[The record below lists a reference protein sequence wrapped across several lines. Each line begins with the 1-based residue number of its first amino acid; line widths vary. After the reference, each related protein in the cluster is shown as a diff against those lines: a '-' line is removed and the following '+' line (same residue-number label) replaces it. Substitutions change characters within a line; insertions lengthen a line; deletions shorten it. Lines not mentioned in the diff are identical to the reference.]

1 MVSYSKIA
9 FRFFHRYS
17 EFVLVF
23 FPDLKLDLKKA
34 RIKTSAQEFISTA
47 MLTTFIVFLAEI
59 PLLSY
64 IFGTVFKS
72 FLFSFITAFTTSV
85 LLSIVIF
92 ILFIKYPKTI
102 ISTRSKKIDNALPF
116 AALYMSSVA
125 GTKLPL
131 HKVLKIFAKFSNY
144 GELTE
149 EVNLINNDIDVFG
162 FDLNTALER
171 AVERTPSKNFKEFLW
186 GILST
191 SASGGDVVVYLRE
204 KSDGFMQDYRRKI
217 AEFAKKLMLLSEI
230 YLSVI
235 ILGAIFFVILTSIFS
250 GMSSGIGS
258 NIIILQ
264 ALIIFIFIPLASL
277 AFIILI
283 KTSTPGGE

>member
-1 MVSYSKIA
+1 MGGYSKIA
-9 FRFFHRYS
+9 FRLFSRYT
-17 EFVLVF
+17 EFVSIF

-34 RIKTSAQEFISTA
+34 RIRTSVQEFITTA
-47 MLTTFIVFLAEI
+47 MLTSFIIFLAEI

-85 LLSIVIF
+85 LLSVLIF
-92 ILFIKYPKTI
+92 ILFTKYPKTI
-102 ISTRSKKIDNALPF
+102 ISSRSKKIDNALPF
-116 AALYMSSVA
+116 AALYLSSVA

-131 HKVLKIFAKFSNY
+131 HKVLKIFAKFSKY
-144 GELTE
+144 EELSE
-149 EVNLINNDIDVFG
+149 EVNLINKDIDVFG
-162 FDLNTALER
+162 FDLHTALER
-171 AVERTPSKNFKEFLW
+171 AVERAPSKNFKEFLW
-186 GILST
+186 GMLST

-204 KSDGFMQDYRRKI
+204 KSDRLMQDYRRKI

-250 GMSSGIGS
+250 GMTSSVGGS
-258 NIIILQ
+258 IIILQ
-264 ALIIFIFIPLASL
+264 AIIIFIFVPLTSL
-277 AFIILI
+277 AFILLI
-283 KTSTPGGE
+283 KTSTPGGD

>member
-1 MVSYSKIA
+1 MGGYSNLA

-17 EFVLVF
+17 EPISVLF
-23 FPDLKLDLKKA
+23 SDLKTDLKKA
-34 RIKTSAQEFISTA
+34 RIKTSAQEFICTA
-47 MLTTFIVFLAEI
+47 MLTTFLVFLAEV

-64 IFGTVFKS
+64 IFGTVFKT

-85 LLSIVIF
+85 LLSILVF
-92 ILFIKYPKTI
+92 VLFTKYPKTI
-102 ISTRSKKIDNALPF
+102 ISTRSKKIDNTLPF
-116 AALYMSSVA
+116 AALYLSSVA

-131 HKVLKIFAKFSNY
+131 HKVFKIFAKFSKY
-144 GELTE
+144 EELTE
-149 EVNLINNDIDVFG
+149 EVNLINKDIDVFG
-162 FDLNTALER
+162 FDLHTALER

-186 GILST
+186 GLLST
-191 SASGGDVVVYLRE
+191 SASGGDIVIYLRE

-217 AEFAKKLMLLSEI
+217 AEFSKKLMLLSEI

-250 GMSSGIGS
+250 GMTSGAGG
-258 NIIILQ
+258 NIIMLQ
-264 ALIIFIFIPLASL
+264 ALIIFIFIPLTSV

-283 KTSTPGGE
+283 KSSTPGED